1 MVSRDH
7 LGEGRGIGA
16 PSRGDKAPSTNGRP
30 DSVKS
35 PRTQVVAGASVQLGC
50 RQVRSTGGR
59 QALGPEEAED
69 HTHRSLGFIPRA
81 LGNHQTLYSE
91 EGGVASVPAV
101 GGEGT
106 GEAPAEA
113 GEAAGGGGVSRGR
126 ELLQRSRMVP
136 QRRAGPAGLQGI
148 QWEAE
153 GRFVLTAR
161 ALAWAPDKMV
171 PS

>member
-1 MVSRDH
+1 M
-7 LGEGRGIGA
+7 
-16 PSRGDKAPSTNGRP
+16 
-30 DSVKS
+30 
-35 PRTQVVAGASVQLGC
+35 
-50 RQVRSTGGR
+50 GGR
-59 QALGPEEAED
+59 QALDPMEAEG

-101 GGEGT
+101 GGGGT

-113 GEAAGGGGVSRGR
+113 GEAAGVCVSWGR
-126 ELLQRSRMVP
+126 DLLQRSWMVP
-136 QRRAGPAGLQGI
+136 QRWAGLAELQGI

-161 ALAWAPDKMV
+161 ALVWAPDKMV